1 MKKTIIAVFA
11 LALGACTQIDSG
23 NVGVESTLGQV
34 KDTALPPGV
43 YQTFTKTVH
52 EFSAKQVALDI
63 ADLRPKTKDNV
74 TLQDLD
80 ITVYYQISAQA
91 APGIYVKYAGDVAQ
105 MKTGEMVLGSGLVRR
120 VAAEAAYN
128 AVSQHDSSVAHT
140 KREEIAAYVRQ
151 AAQHEL
157 DTDSGK
163 GAFTITNVIVRNL
176 LTDPRLEDSIKQSA
190 EVEFQ
195 VRRKQQEIALAQADA
210 ERKRVEAEGEARAN
224 RIISESLSSS
234 LIELRRIE
242 AQREFAQKGTHTV
255 LLPSGA
261 QPLVQ
266 VK

>member
-1 MKKTIIAVFA
+1 MKKLIV
-11 LALGACTQIDSG
+11 LATLAILGACTQIDSG

-34 KDTALPPGV
+34 KEAALPPGV

-63 ADLRPKTKDNV
+63 SDLRPKTKDNV

-80 ITVYYQISAQA
+80 ITVYYQISAQS
-91 APGIYVKYAGDVAQ
+91 APAIFVKYAGDVAE
-105 MKTGEMVLGSGLVRR
+105 MKGGEKVLGSGLVRR
-120 VAAEAAYN
+120 VSAEAAYN

-140 KREEIAAYVRQ
+140 KREEIAAYVRK
-151 AAQHEL
+151 AAQIEL

-163 GAFTITNVIVRNL
+163 GSFAITNVIVRNL

-224 RIISESLSSS
+224 RIISDSLSPA

-242 AQREFAQKGTHTV
+242 AQREFAQSGTHTV
-255 LLPSGA
+255 VLPAAA
-261 QPLVQ
+261 QPLIQ
-266 VK
+266 IK